1 MYNDYIVKNGDNLEN
16 ISKRFGIS
24 QEELININNIKPIY
38 PIMEGTRIKVPSN
51 ITTLFDYYTIK
62 KGDNIYSIAS
72 SYNVS
77 PKNLILLNNLDPNKY
92 LYPNQKIMVPRR
104 GTKLYSTK
112 VGDSFQKIKQENNL
126 KSQDLTKY
134 NELYLMPDQLIVY
147 KSI

>member
-92 LYPNQKIMVPRR
+92 LYPNQKI
-104 GTKLYSTK
+104 
-112 VGDSFQKIKQENNL
+112 KQENNL